1 MLFLLLCFA
10 GTVLNFSLKKIM
22 IVPFIAL
29 IAIIA
34 LVIVFLTKAGK
45 RKSEGKDMGEPGR
58 GTI

>member
-1 MLFLLLCFA
+1 
-10 GTVLNFSLKKIM
+10 M